1 MCPFSF
7 LWYIYINMKKNI
19 LTFFLI
25 ILVCFIYLTITL
37 QIVNSERVFWGVK
50 IADFRL
56 NERGFSTAQ
65 TSIEDKWND
74 FVNQEIVFTYQDKTW
89 PVKLI
94 DLGFKIDARSTLDK
108 AYQIGRQSNALI
120 NLSSQIIALTGKYNL
135 EPVYEIKEEEF
146 QNKTTELFKNIEKPA
161 QNASLVFNEEINDFS
176 LEHSSKG
183 NIINRN
189 QLLADLSK
197 NIKSFSNES
206 INLQLIL
213 DRPLVENDEI
223 DSAQKKAQ
231 QILANQ
237 PYQLTFESARADYVD
252 EKRYWT
258 IDKGTILDW
267 LKFKPIKE
275 ENSNNEILGVSLDND
290 KVNEYL
296 NKIALTI
303 DQSPINA
310 QLETEGNRAIVF
322 IPPENGFEVKK
333 EQTIE
338 KIFENILADPPIKKT
353 AIIADKAIPKILLRQ
368 TNKLGINTLLGQGT
382 SNFAGSPK
390 NRIHNIKTGTAKF
403 NGLIL
408 NPGEEFSFNTLL
420 GESGPEQGFLVELVI
435 KKNKT
440 IPEYGGG
447 LCQVSTTVFR
457 SAVNSG
463 LEITQRTNHS
473 FPVTYYNPQGFDA
486 TVYDPY
492 PDFRFINNTPNHL
505 LIEAFVQGTYLTFN
519 FYGTDDGREIKIKGP
534 YILEKNEDG
543 SMKAVLTQEIYQDDE
558 LINKQV
564 FSSNYKS
571 PDLYPIENGENE
583 E

>member
-1 MCPFSF
+1 
-7 LWYIYINMKKNI
+7 MKKNI

-65 TSIEDKWND
+65 TSIENKWND

-120 NLSSQIIALTGKYNL
+120 NLSSQIVALTGKYNL

-237 PYQLTFESARADYVD
+237 PYQLTFESARADYID

-258 IDKGTILDW
+258 IDKETILDW
-267 LKFKPIKE
+267 LKFEPVKE
-275 ENSNNEILGVSLDND
+275 KDSNNEILGVSLDND

-303 DQSPINA
+303 DQPPINA
-310 QLETEGNRAIVF
+310 QLETEGNRAIIF
-322 IPPENGFEVKK
+322 IPHENGFEVKK
-333 EQTIE
+333 EQTIK
-338 KIFENILADPPIKKT
+338 KISENILADPPIKKT
-353 AIIADKAIPKILLRQ
+353 VIIADKAIPKISLRQ
-368 TNKLGINTLLGQGT
+368 TNKLGINTLIGQGT

-408 NPGEEFSFNTLL
+408 NPGEEFSFNTFL
-420 GESGPEQGFLVELVI
+420 GESGPEQGFLAELVI
-435 KKNKT
+435 KKDKI

-473 FPVTYYNPQGFDA
+473 FPVAYYNPQGFDA

-543 SMKAVLTQEIYQDDE
+543 SMKAVLTQEIYQNGE

-571 PDLYPIENGENE
+571 PDLYPIENEENE

>member
-1 MCPFSF
+1 
-7 LWYIYINMKKNI
+7 MKKNI

-65 TSIEDKWND
+65 TSIENKWND

-120 NLSSQIIALTGKYNL
+120 NLSSQIVALTGKYNL

-267 LKFKPIKE
+267 LKFEPIKE

-303 DQSPINA
+303 DQPPINA

-420 GESGPEQGFLVELVI
+420 GESGPEQGFLAELVI

-473 FPVTYYNPQGFDA
+473 FPVAYYNPQGFDA

-543 SMKAVLTQEIYQDDE
+543 SMKAVLTQEIYQNGE

-571 PDLYPIENGENE
+571 PDLYPIENEENE

>member
-1 MCPFSF
+1 
-7 LWYIYINMKKNI
+7 MKKNI

-65 TSIEDKWND
+65 TSIENKWND

-120 NLSSQIIALTGKYNL
+120 NLSSQIVALTGKYNL

-267 LKFKPIKE
+267 LKFEPIKE

-303 DQSPINA
+303 DQPPINA

-420 GESGPEQGFLVELVI
+420 GESGPEQGFLAELVI

-440 IPEYGGG
+440 VPEYGGG

-473 FPVTYYNPQGFDA
+473 FPVAYYNPQGFDA

-505 LIEAFVQGTYLTFN
+505 LIEAFVQGAYLTFN

-543 SMKAVLTQEIYQDDE
+543 SMKAVLTQEIYQNGE

-571 PDLYPIENGENE
+571 PDLYPIENEENE

>member
-1 MCPFSF
+1 
-7 LWYIYINMKKNI
+7 MKKNI

-65 TSIEDKWND
+65 TSIENKWND

-120 NLSSQIIALTGKYNL
+120 NLSSQIVALTGKYNL

-267 LKFKPIKE
+267 LKFEPIKE

-303 DQSPINA
+303 DQPPINA

-420 GESGPEQGFLVELVI
+420 GESGPEQGFLAELVI

-440 IPEYGGG
+440 VPEYGGG

-473 FPVTYYNPQGFDA
+473 FPVAYYNPQGFDA

-543 SMKAVLTQEIYQDDE
+543 SMKAVLTQEIYQNGE

-571 PDLYPIENGENE
+571 PDLYPIENEENE

>member
-1 MCPFSF
+1 
-7 LWYIYINMKKNI
+7 MKKNI

-25 ILVCFIYLTITL
+25 ILICFIYLIITL
-37 QIVNSERVFWGVK
+37 QIVNSEKVVWGVK
-50 IADFRL
+50 VANFRL
-56 NERGFSTAQ
+56 NERGFPIAQ
-65 TSIEDKWND
+65 NSIKNKWND
-74 FVNQEIVFTYQDKTW
+74 FADQELIFTYQDKTW
-89 PVKLI
+89 SIKLT
-94 DLGFKIDARSTLDK
+94 DLGFEIDARSTLNQ

-120 NLSSQIIALTGKYNL
+120 NLSSQIAALAGKYNL
-135 EPVYEIKEEEF
+135 EPIYEINQEKF
-146 QNKTTELFKNIEKPA
+146 QNKTTELFENIEKLA

-183 NIINRN
+183 TIINRN
-189 QLLADLSK
+189 QLLADLSE
-197 NIKSFSNES
+197 NIKSFSNKS

-237 PYQLTFESARADYVD
+237 PYQLTFESARADYID

-258 IDKGTILDW
+258 IDKETILDW
-267 LKFKPIKE
+267 LKFEPVKE
-275 ENSNNEILGVSLDND
+275 KDLDNKILGVSLNND
-290 KVNEYL
+290 KVKEYL

-303 DQSPINA
+303 DQPPINA
-310 QLETEGNRAIVF
+310 QLETEGNRAIIF
-322 IPPENGFEVKK
+322 IPHENGFEVKK
-333 EQTIE
+333 EQTIK
-338 KIFENILADPPIKKT
+338 KISENILADPPIKKT
-353 AIIADKAIPKILLRQ
+353 VIIADKAIPKISLRQ
-368 TNKLGINTLLGQGT
+368 TNKLGINTLIGQGT

-408 NPGEEFSFNTLL
+408 NPGEEFSFNTFL
-420 GESGPEQGFLVELVI
+420 GESGPEQGFLAELVI
-435 KKNKT
+435 KKDKT
-440 IPEYGGG
+440 TPEYGGG

-473 FPVTYYNPQGFDA
+473 FPVAYYNPQGFDA

-492 PDFRFINNTPNHL
+492 PDLRFINNTPNHL
-505 LIEAFVQGTYLTFN
+505 LIEAFTHETYITFN
-519 FYGTDDGREIKIKGP
+519 FYGTDDGRKIKIKGP

-543 SMKAVLTQEIYQDDE
+543 SMKAVLTQEIYQDGE

-571 PDLYPIENGENE
+571 PNLYPVENVVE
-583 E
+583 

>member
-1 MCPFSF
+1 LYNPLS
-7 LWYIYINMKKNI
+7 
-19 LTFFLI
+19 I
-25 ILVCFIYLTITL
+25 I
-37 QIVNSERVFWGVK
+37 NSERIIWGVK
-50 IADFRL
+50 IANFRL
-56 NERGFSTAQ
+56 SQRGFPTAQ
-65 TSIEDKWND
+65 NSIENKWND
-74 FVNQEIVFTYQDKTW
+74 FVNQELIFTYQDKTW

-94 DLGFKIDARSTLDK
+94 DLGFKIDARSTLNQ

-120 NLSSQIIALTGKYNL
+120 NLSSQIAALTGKYNL
-135 EPVYEIKEEEF
+135 EPVYEISQEEF

-176 LEHSSKG
+176 LKHSSKG
-183 NIINRN
+183 TIINRN

-237 PYQLTFESARADYVD
+237 PYQLTFESARADYIN

-258 IDKGTILDW
+258 INKEIILDW
-267 LKFKPIKE
+267 LKFEPIKE
-275 ENSNNEILGVSLDND
+275 KGSDNEILGVSLDND
-290 KVNEYL
+290 KVKEYL
-296 NKIALTI
+296 DKIALTI
-303 DQSPINA
+303 DQPPINA
-310 QLETEGNRAIVF
+310 QLETEENRAIIF

-333 EQTIE
+333 EQTIK
-338 KIFENILADPPIKKT
+338 KISENILADPPIKKT
-353 AIIADKAIPKILLRQ
+353 AIIADKAIPKISLRQ

-403 NGLIL
+403 NWLIL
-408 NPGEEFSFNTLL
+408 SPGEEFSFNTLL
-420 GESGPEQGFLVELVI
+420 GESGPEQGFLAELVI
-435 KKNKT
+435 KKDKT

-447 LCQVSTTVFR
+447 LCQVSTTIFR

-473 FPVTYYNPQGFDA
+473 FPVAYYNPQGFDA

-492 PDFRFINNTPNHL
+492 PDLRFINNTPNHL

-543 SMKAVLTQEIYQDDE
+543 SMKAVLTQEIYQDGE

-571 PDLYPIENGENE
+571 PDLYPIENVVE
-583 E
+583 